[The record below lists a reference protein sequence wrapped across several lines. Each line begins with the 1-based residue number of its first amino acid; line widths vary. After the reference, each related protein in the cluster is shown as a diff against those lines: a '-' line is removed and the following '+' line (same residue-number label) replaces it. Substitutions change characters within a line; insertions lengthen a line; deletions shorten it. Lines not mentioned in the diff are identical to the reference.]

1 MKIVQINSTSGIG
14 STGRICTG
22 ISQYLSQV
30 FIENYILYCYG
41 VSKHPHSIKCADNRY
56 IKIQAGKS
64 HFLGNYGFNSI
75 LSTRKIISELE
86 RIKPTI
92 VHLHNIHGHDCN
104 LEVLFKYFKEKNVKL
119 IWTFHDCWAF
129 TAYCPHF
136 TMIGC
141 DKWISGCFNCPQ
153 RNEYSW
159 FFDRSSELYC
169 KKKELFSGLN
179 LTIVTPSQW
188 LADLIKQSFLKD
200 YPIKLINNG
209 IDLTIFKPTPSDF
222 RQRYGISDDKFIIL
236 GVAFDWGIRKGLDVF
251 IEFAKR
257 LPLEQY
263 QIVLVGTD
271 KETDKKLPDNII
283 SIHRT
288 QDQYELAEIYTAAD
302 LFLNPT
308 REENYPTVNMESI
321 ACGTSVLTFNTGG
334 SPEIIDEKTG
344 TVVPCDDIDN
354 FEKEIIRIRETHRF
368 SHSECVTR
376 AKRFDMNDI
385 YLKYLE
391 LYKCLNLDQ

>member
-354 FEKEIIRIRETHRF
+354 FEKEIIKIRETHRF

>member
-288 QDQYELAEIYTAAD
+288 QDQYELAAIYTAAD

-308 REENYPTVNMESI
+308 RAENYPTVNMESI

-344 TVVPCDDIDN
+344 TVVPCDDIDK